1 MEDVGSARVVK
12 HVRPFEK
19 TRKRLAVLAVADEAQ
34 ACGRPRHACD
44 TAQVPTSYIQSGNV
58 ICESSLSEA
67 ALQKTLD
74 MALAKRMGKR
84 VPVAVRTAEELAAVV
99 ADDPFIDADPAKVG
113 ILFLMK
119 PVGKGFLTGVSTTTG
134 DEVRLGERVVYIH
147 YPNGMGQ
154 TKLKLPEEAAE
165 GTVRNLNTV
174 RKLVEIA
181 GE

>member
-1 MEDVGSARVVK
+1 MAHTYIVFLRGINVGGAGKLPMTDLRALCEGAGLAN
-12 HVRPFEK
+12 VR
-19 TRKRLAVLAVADEAQ
+19 T
-34 ACGRPRHACD
+34 
-44 TAQVPTSYIQSGNV
+44 YIQSGNV

-67 ALQKTLD
+67 ALLKTLD

-99 ADDPFIDADPAKVG
+99 ADNPFIDADPAKVG